1 MNLKNKREHNET
13 LKQYRAR
20 QKEMK
25 IYLKVK
31 KNGTL
36 IKPMAASNRKYK
48 QRGFRGMRSH
58 HDPDKNY
65 GSLSAHKKAAAIKS
79 NKPSKID
86 RVERGMKRLRK
97 AFGFAM

>member
-1 MNLKNKREHNET
+1 MNLKNKREHDES
-13 LKQYRAR
+13 LKQYRTR

-25 IYLKVK
+25 VYLKVK

-36 IKPMAASNRKYK
+36 ITAMAASNRKYK

-65 GSLSAHKKAAAIKS
+65 GSLSKHKKAAAIKS

-86 RVERGMKRLRK
+86 KVARGMARLHK
-97 AFGFAM
+97 AFGFPT